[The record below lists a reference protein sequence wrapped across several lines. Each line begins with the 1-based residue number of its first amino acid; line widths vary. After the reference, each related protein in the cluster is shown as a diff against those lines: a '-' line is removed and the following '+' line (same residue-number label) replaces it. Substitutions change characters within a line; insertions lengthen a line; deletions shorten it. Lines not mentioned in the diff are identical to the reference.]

1 MKEVIISLRNVTF
14 GYPESE
20 QLLSD
25 FSLEIYKS
33 DFMGIIGPNGAG
45 KTTLFRILSGF
56 LRTQQ
61 GEVSIA
67 GHKIKHINNLSRSK
81 YMAVVPQSVFASMPY
96 TVRQIVEMG
105 RVSRISKFSGL
116 SRGDYR
122 YISDALD
129 YVKMRKYSD
138 RLFNSLSGGEKQRT
152 VIAMAL
158 AQNPQILLLDE
169 PTASLDIGLK
179 VHIMGLLKKLN
190 KERNITI
197 VVISH
202 DIQLAAAYC
211 ERLVLINNGKI
222 IADGKTSTVLNSDIV
237 SNVYSCKAEVF
248 NRDGKFFIS
257 TESTN

>member
-1 MKEVIISLRNVTF
+1 MNEIIISLKNVNF
-14 GYPESE
+14 RYPESE

-25 FSLEIYKS
+25 FSLEIHKG
-33 DFMGIIGPNGAG
+33 DFMGIIGPSGAG

-56 LRTQQ
+56 LRVQR
-61 GEVSIA
+61 GEIFIS
-67 GHKIKHINNLSRSK
+67 GSKLKHISNINRSK
-81 YMAVVPQSVFASMPY
+81 QMAVVPQSVFTSMPY

-105 RVSRISKFSGL
+105 RVSRISKLSGL

-152 VIAMAL
+152 MIAMAL
-158 AQNPQILLLDE
+158 AQDPKILLLDE

-179 VHIMGLLKKLN
+179 VHLMSLLKKLN
-190 KERNITI
+190 KERDITI
-197 VVISH
+197 GVISH

-211 ERLVLINNGKI
+211 QRLVLINNGKI
-222 IADGKTSTVLNSDIV
+222 IADGETISVLNSDIV

-248 NRDGKFFIS
+248 NRNGRLFIS
-257 TESTN
+257 TESVS